1 MVTKVISPFF
11 AVEPGGSGKPSSR
24 GDQSPPSRVE
34 RSDRGEREEGEMG
47 FVLESGDAAEPL
59 PCRLVLGF
67 REALSAAE
75 DPAVAMPARLVIVEP
90 DGRTDDWLARWSE
103 DDEQVRR
110 TVTICRTHDATKVT
124 AVVTL
129 ASYGRGTATSLAVES
144 VTLPQRRR
152 IVRSGVHPKSFL
164 DAVLSRVRQGQG
176 SAGAAS
182 FEPTDPSP
190 SA

>member
-1 MVTKVISPFF
+1 
-11 AVEPGGSGKPSSR
+11 
-24 GDQSPPSRVE
+24 
-34 RSDRGEREEGEMG
+34 MG
-47 FVLESGDAAEPL
+47 FVLESGDAAGPL

-75 DPAVAMPARLVIVEP
+75 DPSVVMPARLVIVEP
-90 DGRTDDWLARWSE
+90 DVTTDDWLARWSE
-103 DDEQVRR
+103 DDQQVRR
-110 TVTICRTHDATKVT
+110 TVTICRTHDGTKVT
-124 AVVTL
+124 AVVTI

-164 DAVLSRVRQGQG
+164 DAVLSRVRSQSTSGQV
-176 SAGAAS
+176 AANL
-182 FEPTDPSP
+182 EPQDPSP

>member
-1 MVTKVISPFF
+1 
-11 AVEPGGSGKPSSR
+11 
-24 GDQSPPSRVE
+24 
-34 RSDRGEREEGEMG
+34 MG

-75 DPAVAMPARLVIVEP
+75 DPAVAMPGRLVIVEP
-90 DGRTDDWLARWSE
+90 DGMTDDWLARWSE

-110 TVTICRTHDATKVT
+110 TVTICRTHDGTKVT

-164 DAVLSRVRQGQG
+164 DAVLSRVRQGQS
-176 SAGAAS
+176 SAGVAS

>member
-1 MVTKVISPFF
+1 
-11 AVEPGGSGKPSSR
+11 
-24 GDQSPPSRVE
+24 
-34 RSDRGEREEGEMG
+34 MG
-47 FVLESGDAAEPL
+47 FVLMSVDAAAPL

-75 DPAVAMPARLVIVEP
+75 DPSVAMPARLVIVEP
-90 DGRTDDWLARWSE
+90 DVMTDDWLESWSE
-103 DDEQVRR
+103 DDQQVRR
-110 TVTICRTHDATKVT
+110 TVTFCRTHDGSKVT
-124 AVVTL
+124 AVVTI

-164 DAVLSRVRQGQG
+164 DAVLSRVRQSQNTSGQVV
-176 SAGAAS
+176 AS
-182 FEPTDPSP
+182 FEPQDPSP

>member
-1 MVTKVISPFF
+1 
-11 AVEPGGSGKPSSR
+11 
-24 GDQSPPSRVE
+24 
-34 RSDRGEREEGEMG
+34 MG
-47 FVLESGDAAEPL
+47 FVLESGDATAPL

-67 REALSAAE
+67 REALLAAE
-75 DPAVAMPARLVIVEP
+75 DPAVVMPARLVIVEP
-90 DGRTDDWLARWSE
+90 DVMTDDWLARWSE

-124 AVVTL
+124 AVVTI

-164 DAVLSRVRQGQG
+164 DAVLSRVRQSQNTSGQVV
-176 SAGAAS
+176 AS
-182 FEPTDPSP
+182 FEPQDPSP